1 MVKGA
6 EELQDD
12 RRLATL
18 LEHDG
23 RVGLLAGEHARAG
36 HAAHI
41 HPHLGERGDGE
52 VLVPRG
58 IDEGTAVPGV
68 DDVGLVGR
76 RRRHQGHVVEGGQ
89 RAGVVHDEIAGA
101 AGRSRLRV
109 EDPQARLVPFTGIPA
124 LSRHPGRERIDE
136 VHAPPWRGSDARH
149 KGWTRAV
156 IACNPAPPTVE
167 G

>member
-12 RRLATL
+12 RWLTPL

-23 RVGLLAGEHARAG
+23 RVGLFAGEHARAG

-41 HPHLGERGDGE
+41 HPHFGECVDGE
-52 VLVPRG
+52 VLLPSG
-58 IDEGTAVPGV
+58 IDEGAAVARV
-68 DDVGLVGR
+68 DDVGVVGR
-76 RRRHQGHVVEGGQ
+76 RRLHEGDVVEGGQ
-89 RAGVVHDEIAGA
+89 RSGVVHDEIAGA
-101 AGRSRLRV
+101 AGRPGLRV

-136 VHAPPWRGSDARH
+136 VHAPPWRGSDGRH

-156 IACNPAPPTVE
+156 MACNPAPHTVE